1 MAIKNNILE
10 CIGSTPVVK
19 LNRLAPPHVDLY
31 VKLEAANPMSSVKDR
46 LALGIIEAA
55 ERDGKLQPGQT
66 VIEATSGNTGIG
78 LAMVCAQRGYPL
90 VIVMAESFSV
100 ERRKLMRYLGAKVVL
115 TPAAAKGSGMVA
127 KARELAEEH
136 GWFLC
141 RQFENP
147 ANTEVHMRTTAQE
160 ILDDFGPD
168 GLDVF
173 VSGVGTGG
181 TLNGVARRLK
191 ADSPKT
197 RIIAC
202 EPDNSPV
209 LRGFREQIVGPDGSP
224 AASHPDFRPHPVQGW
239 SPDFVSKLAS
249 EALDSGLVDEI
260 VSINGHDAI
269 ELSRRL
275 AREEG
280 IFCGTSSGATLAAAL
295 DVANRSLAGTKI
307 LCMLPDTGERYQ
319 STILFEGIE
328 ADMSEA
334 EWTIARSTD
343 NYRFDAPPVQVDR
356 PADVVPI
363 APAAAAAEI
372 DRMIAGCSE
381 PVMMFAL
388 EWCEFCWS
396 AQRLLD
402 RLGIGWQAVNLD
414 RPEWQGE
421 RGRTMRQALHA
432 RTGGPTLPQIWI
444 GDHHLGGCTDLFD
457 ALENG
462 SLPDLIAASG
472 GTFKLREP
480 IDPSSFL
487 PRWMQR
493 RSG

>member
-1 MAIKNNILE
+1 MSIKNNILE

-19 LNRLAPPHVDLY
+19 LNRLAPLHVDVY

-46 LALGIIEAA
+46 LALAIIEAA
-55 ERDGKLQPGQT
+55 ERDGSLQPGQT
-66 VIEATSGNTGIG
+66 VVEATSGNTGIG
-78 LAMVCAQRGYPL
+78 LAMVCAQKGYPL

-100 ERRKLMRYLGAKVVL
+100 ERRKLMRYLGAKVIL

-136 GWFLC
+136 NWFLC

-147 ANTEVHMRTTAQE
+147 ANTEVHAKTTAQE
-160 ILDDFGPD
+160 ILDDFGPN

-191 ADSPKT
+191 TESPKT
-197 RIIAC
+197 RIVAC

-209 LRGFREQIVGPDGSP
+209 LREFREQTFAPDGSP

-239 SPDFVSKLAS
+239 SPDFVSKLAN
-249 EALDSGLVDEI
+249 EALDGGLVDEI
-260 VSINGHDAI
+260 VSIDGHDAI

-280 IFCGTSSGATLAAAL
+280 IFCGISGGATLAAAL
-295 DVANRSLAGTKI
+295 DVANRSAPGTKI
-307 LCMLPDTGERYQ
+307 LCILPDTGERYQ

-328 ADMSEA
+328 PDMSDE
-334 EWTIARSTD
+334 EWTIARSTE
-343 NYRFDAPPVQVDR
+343 NYRFDAPPVQAEHSV
-356 PADVVPI
+356 DVVPL
-363 APAAAAAEI
+363 APASAAGEI
-372 DRMIAGCSE
+372 DRIIADRRE
-381 PVMMFAL
+381 PVLMFAL

-414 RPEWQGE
+414 RPEWQGD
-421 RGRTMRQALHA
+421 RGRMMRQALYA
-432 RTGGPTLPQIWI
+432 RTGAPTLPQIWI
-444 GDHHLGGCTDLFD
+444 GDRHLGGCSDLFD
-457 ALENG
+457 ALEGG
-462 SLPDLIAASG
+462 SLPALLAADDA
-472 GTFKLREP
+472 TLDVREP
-480 IDPSSFL
+480 IDPSGFL
-487 PRWMQR
+487 PQWMQR
-493 RSG
+493 RAS